1 MIPIIGG
8 MIGMYIL
15 VRCASFL
22 ARRGERN
29 EAAIVKVL
37 AVITIL
43 STLVGMMLLNAGS
56 LVALPGLIE
65 ELGY

>member
-22 ARRGERN
+22 ARKGERS
-29 EAAIVKVL
+29 EAAIVKIL
-37 AVITIL
+37 AILAIL

-65 ELGY
+65 ELGH